1 MRINYNVSA
10 AIANK
15 HLLGIEGNL
24 SQSMER
30 LSSGLKINHAKDNP
44 AGMAISNKMQAQ
56 INGLNRASQNASDG
70 ISVIQIS
77 DGALNEVTSILQRM
91 RELSVQAANDATMSL
106 EDKKAIQDEIDSLK
120 DEVNRIS
127 TDTEY
132 NTKTLLD
139 GSLDTRVYTD
149 HASRV
154 QISDQVE
161 AGTYGITVEKAA
173 TQAQVEAGVDFN
185 STNAIGAEGLISI
198 NGSKV
203 EISATD
209 TYAEAYEKI
218 RNAAEIGE
226 VKAERDNTGKV
237 TFTSIG
243 YGADCSVRLEF
254 DNKDLA
260 DAIGLVAANGYDLV
274 EVVEEVDDTEKKTWV
289 YGKADPNI
297 ANNILAPTGT
307 DIEFAKDA
315 AGNLELDGFNS
326 SATVTTEGNR
336 VFITDIGGVS
346 MSFLVDA
353 GYENGAT
360 KTDAQGNVVETY
372 TGKLEFEVSE
382 IGTMTL
388 HIGANQ
394 DQNMEVRIPEVSCES
409 LFIDDLDVTTVNGA
423 DRAMTRLDAAI
434 AQVSDVRA
442 RLGAYENRLEYSTKS
457 LDAFEENMTDAIS
470 RLTDVDMAEE
480 MTNYTHQNVLNQA
493 AISVLTQANDLP
505 QQVLQILQ

>member
-15 HLLGIEGNL
+15 HLLGIENNL
-24 SQSMER
+24 SKSMER

-91 RELSVQAANDATMSL
+91 RELSVQAASDATMSV
-106 EDKKAIQDEIDSLK
+106 EDKQAIQDEIESLK
-120 DEVNRIS
+120 DEVDRIS

-139 GSLDTRVYTD
+139 GSLDTRVYTKN
-149 HASRV
+149 ASRV
-154 QISDQVE
+154 QISDQLE
-161 AGTYGITVEKAA
+161 AGNYGVTIESAA
-173 TQAQVEAGVDFN
+173 TQAQIECGTDFN
-185 STNAIGAEGLISI
+185 STAQIGASGTMSI
-198 NGSKV
+198 NGSDV
-203 EISATD
+203 EIEATD

-218 RNAAEIGE
+218 REAAELGE
-226 VKAERDNTGKV
+226 TEAKRDATTGAV
-237 TFTSIG
+237 TFTADA
-243 YGADCSVRLEF
+243 YGVGNNLEITF
-254 DNKDLA
+254 DNEELA
-260 DAIGLVAANGYDLV
+260 NAIGLTAADGYNV
-274 EVVEEVDDTEKKTWV
+274 ISDTENNRWV
-289 YGKADPNI
+289 YGKTQIDATTGETI
-297 ANNILAPTGT
+297 ITVPTGEDMVLT
-307 DIEFAKDA
+307 DPATGDLLLK
-315 AGNLELDGFNS
+315 GFTS
-326 SATVTTEGNR
+326 SATVATDGNR
-336 VFITDIGGVS
+336 VTITDLGGAS
-346 MSFLVDA
+346 LSFLVDE
-353 GYENGAT
+353 GYEG
-360 KTDAQGNVVETY
+360 D
-372 TGKLEFEVSE
+372 LEFEVTD

-388 HIGANQ
+388 HIGANK

-409 LFIDDLDVTTVNGA
+409 LYIDGLDVVTVNGA
-423 DRAMTRLDAAI
+423 GRAITSLDEAI
-434 AQVSDVRA
+434 AQVSEVRA
-442 RLGAYENRLEYSTKS
+442 RLGAYENRLEYSTES
-457 LDAFEENMTDAIS
+457 LDAFEENMTGALS